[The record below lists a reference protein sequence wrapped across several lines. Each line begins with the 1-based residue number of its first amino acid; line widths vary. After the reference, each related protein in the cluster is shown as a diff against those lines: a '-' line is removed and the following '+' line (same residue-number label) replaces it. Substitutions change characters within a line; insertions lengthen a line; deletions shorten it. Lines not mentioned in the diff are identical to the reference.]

1 MIQIKPNIQH
11 QSSCP
16 YCNTLLKSKGILWQG
31 IHICVQLCCFKC
43 KVDIIEDLKVGHAIF
58 TPYQV
63 DLEKKIIFGD
73 KESEG
78 WFGRPLLQSLLNPQE
93 DKFIEMKVEKFK
105 ESKDVVILNCID
117 FLYGH
122 SLLKLLNAESHL
134 TKDKELGLIVII
146 PSFLRWMVP
155 NGVSEVWT
163 VNIPLSKGQN
173 YYPKLDELIKHECK
187 RFDTIY
193 VSLAHSL
200 PKNYNITNFTRIQ
213 KHDFRKKDFRITF
226 IWREDRLWIG
236 NDFIFR
242 IARKFKLI
250 GLLLKWQNFKI
261 KKLFKLLHNKFPQA
275 NFTVAGLGTS
285 TSFPQW
291 IEDKR
296 VSEYTDDLER
306 VTCKIYS
313 ESRLVIGV
321 HGSNMLLP
329 SAHAGMTIDLMPV
342 NRWGNF
348 AQDILYQEKDNRVAS
363 FRYRF
368 LPINTKVQLI
378 SKIAFFQLKGYQNF
392 INQVMN

>member
-43 KVDIIEDLKVGHAIF
+43 KVDIIEDLKVGQAIF

-134 TKDKELGLIVII
+134 TKDKELDLIVII

-200 PKNYNITNFTRIQ
+200 PKNYDITNFTRIL

-226 IWREDRLWIG
+226 
-236 NDFIFR
+236 
-242 IARKFKLI
+242 
-250 GLLLKWQNFKI
+250 
-261 KKLFKLLHNKFPQA
+261 
-275 NFTVAGLGTS
+275 
-285 TSFPQW
+285 
-291 IEDKR
+291 
-296 VSEYTDDLER
+296 
-306 VTCKIYS
+306 
-313 ESRLVIGV
+313 
-321 HGSNMLLP
+321 M
-329 SAHAGMTIDLMPV
+329 
-342 NRWGNF
+342 
-348 AQDILYQEKDNRVAS
+348 
-363 FRYRF
+363 
-368 LPINTKVQLI
+368 
-378 SKIAFFQLKGYQNF
+378 
-392 INQVMN
+392 